1 MTTIPHIGQQ
11 MVEPQLETRAPAAA
25 GGLVD
30 QFGRVFDYLRIAV
43 TDRCNLRC
51 IYCMPEEG
59 IDFARNEQLLSRAE
73 ILRVIR
79 IAARLGVRKIR
90 YTGGEPLLR
99 KDILELIRGASQTP
113 GIDSIQLTT
122 NGIFLT
128 DQAAELRQ
136 AGLDGVNISLD
147 TLDAAKFLKITRRT
161 GVAQVLAGM
170 RAALETGFSSVKI
183 NVVAMRGFNDDE
195 LGDFVALTKDAPIT
209 VRFIELMPFDAHQ
222 IWKTGRYFGFEMIRK
237 NLMNLFPDL
246 NTVSGSAT
254 EGVVFQAPGHAGKVA
269 IIPSYTRSI
278 CSTCNRVRLTADGQ
292 IRNCLYSTT
301 EHDLRA
307 VLRGGGTD
315 EDVAQLL
322 KTAMWLKLKDG
333 WDAQN
338 EHDPGVSHHER
349 ESMTQIGG

>member
-1 MTTIPHIGQQ
+1 M
-11 MVEPQLETRAPAAA
+11 
-25 GGLVD
+25 D

-59 IDFARNEQLLSRAE
+59 VDFARNEQLLSRPE

-99 KDILELIRGASQTP
+99 KDILELIQGAAQTP

-128 DQAAELRQ
+128 DRAVELRQ

-170 RAALETGFSSVKI
+170 RAALEAGFSSVKI

-195 LGDFVALTKDAPIT
+195 LGDFVALTREAPIT

-222 IWKTGRYFGFEMIRK
+222 IWKTGRYFGAKLIHEH
-237 NLMNLFPDL
+237 LLALFPEL
-246 NTVSGSAT
+246 PTVTGSAT
-254 EGVVFQAPGHAGKVA
+254 EGMIFQVPGHTGKVA

-278 CSTCNRVRLTADGQ
+278 CSNCNRVRLTADGQ

-307 VLRGGGTD
+307 VLRDGGTD

-322 KTAMWLKLKDG
+322 KSAMWLKLKDG

-338 EHDPGVSHHER
+338 EHDPGVVHHER